1 MKKTIK
7 LPGKN
12 LLNVLV
18 NICFSSI
25 SMPIYAF
32 LNLIMF
38 QSNILS
44 HIYTLSLLFCNPLFP
59 IVFIKN
65 IFPCHKSCITV
76 TSKCFDHDP

>member
-7 LPGKN
+7 LPGKIYSTFW
-12 LLNVLV
+12 LIFVSVQFL
-18 NICFSSI
+18 CI
-25 SMPIYAF
+25 SMLF

-38 QSNILS
+38 QFNILS

-59 IVFIKN
+59 IEFIKN